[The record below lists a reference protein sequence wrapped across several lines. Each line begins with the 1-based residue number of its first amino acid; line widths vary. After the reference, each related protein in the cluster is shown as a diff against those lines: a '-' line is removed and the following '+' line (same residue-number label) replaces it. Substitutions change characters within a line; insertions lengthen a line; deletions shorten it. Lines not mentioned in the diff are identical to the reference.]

1 MTTLTEA
8 RRRFAQ
14 ERPDYRRLAADVEHE
29 LQQILAGAGVAG
41 QVTGRAKDL
50 HSFVSKSLRKGYT
63 DPWTQTTDKAGVRIT
78 LTREA
83 AIDIV
88 VQLVTE
94 RYTVLEIQDKR
105 RDLLREDKIGYM
117 GVHVQVEVPGQD
129 SVARQCEIQV
139 RTAAQNLWAEMSHE
153 LLYKPEARPDAE
165 TGRALTRLAVYM
177 ETFDEEVNRRVT
189 QLLAAP
195 GYPLERLISAAEQ
208 EYYRFATAPGDR
220 ALSRRLLEGIGP
232 ALPADQDVAMYT
244 RQLTALLTPNTTS
257 STTSSAATRRATA
270 CCCSPSRRASLFSN
284 GSTPTPTALPTSG
297 QQRSRSTNWTRW
309 QAPGADPCSRVRDG
323 EDRDRPALVNDVRQ
337 MPH

>member
-244 RQLTALLTPNTTS
+244 RQLTAFTDAQHDKLDHLFGRYQESDGVLLLTQPES
-257 STTSSAATRRATA
+257 IVILER
-270 CCCSPSRRASLFSN
+270 LD
-284 GSTPTPTALPTSG
+284 
-297 QQRSRSTNWTRW
+297 
-309 QAPGADPCSRVRDG
+309 ADPYSL
-323 EDRDRPALVNDVRQ
+323 ADVWATTF
-337 MPH
+337 PIDELDSLASAWGGPL